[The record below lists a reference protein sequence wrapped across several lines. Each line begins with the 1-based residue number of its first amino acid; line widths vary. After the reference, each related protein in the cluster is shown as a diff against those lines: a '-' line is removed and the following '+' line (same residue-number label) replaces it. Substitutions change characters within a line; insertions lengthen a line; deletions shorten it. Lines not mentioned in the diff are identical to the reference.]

1 MANSKRNALD
11 MQIEE
16 ERLNMKEIC
25 TKIEQGEKKTAILFD
40 QLKLENQN
48 KEEIMIN
55 IEKSF
60 DSLDKLQKDKAL
72 VEVRQTKLQQ
82 VKQAETN
89 SFNELLA
96 KLTSNFI
103 QHKRLNPDH

>member
-25 TKIEQGEKKTAILFD
+25 TKIEQGEKETAILFD

-103 QHKRLNPDH
+103 QHKRLNPYQ